1 MKRRILSI
9 ITALA
14 LCLSLCP
21 TWALAAEA
29 DPSLC
34 KHHPEHTEDCGYTA
48 PTEGHDCGHRHTAEC
63 YTKGVLPDADG
74 GDYYEI
80 GADTEN
86 LLDCQHSHDS
96 ECGYVE
102 ADPGAPCGYVC
113 RICPIED
120 LIAALPEQVT
130 EDNAADVRAQL
141 DRILDLYRELNE
153 DEQEEI
159 NLSRIYALQGAL
171 DAANDPDMIEGEVS
185 VTYQEASWNGSEVTY
200 TGKTE
205 NCTSVEGSTEAVTWN
220 AGWYVVNSSVTISEP
235 ITVTGAVNLI
245 LADGCTLN
253 AQKGIV
259 VETGNSL
266 TIYAQSGSGTLNA
279 TGTTDSSNNASAGI
293 GGSTSS
299 FDSGTITIHGGAI
312 NATGGSTDSIGY
324 GGAGIGG
331 GTPNYGNGGSSGAIT
346 IYGGTVTANSGEGG
360 LTGAGIGG
368 GGGEEGGT
376 SSNIT
381 IYGGSVTAASID
393 TSTGGA
399 GIGGGSGFTR
409 GGGDSNIQIHGGTV
423 NATGG
428 YMGAGIGGGADS
440 AGTSGNGTVTISG
453 GTVTA
458 IGGKYAAG
466 IGGGGGYSAQYSS
479 CTGGTGSV
487 TISGGIVDAT
497 GGAGNSSGNYAGDPI
512 GNGGNTTA
520 AATVSKTTGIVF
532 ENGAG
537 TVCGAVTLDGSYT
550 VPADYTLNIPA
561 GASLSG
567 SGTLNGGSAF
577 TTENLTEDMISVP
590 TNLYYNGED
599 RTEYLTTELSTALT
613 KGVTIC
619 GQTFTVSGWTLAVE
633 KAADSD
639 LTYTATY
646 TNNSDNTKTVQKTI
660 TLLQSG
666 TDLTDGKVKTYKDG
680 AECSDFTA
688 GDTITVKATP
698 TPTGDA
704 PQKAAARLRG
714 EPGTGQMA
722 LYVGDAL
729 VSSEAAN
736 ADTDGSYTMTVS
748 AADVLL
754 AAGGPKTGIT
764 LTARFT
770 ANDNMADGAGTATV
784 NITAAAKAER
794 DGNVIDYFGVS
805 DFEGTNNLFCQNDYA
820 NATITL
826 LEDVQ
831 PGTNSDAGTTCSA
844 MVNITCTL
852 DLAGHNFTS
861 TDTAI
866 YVLPMG
872 NLTIQDSSTG
882 KTGNVS
888 FIKSDGTLTLY
899 GGTFGKIETAYTLSS
914 LLAKNCAYYRGSTPI
929 LLSELEGQKTLDG
942 TVTVQECRHKDVTPT
957 ANNDGTHTLRCPY
970 CGYTKAAENCDYGEY
985 THNDTSHTRI
995 CKLCGYQNVEAHKIK
1010 CTAEASGTVIAV
1022 SEACKTCGYGKD
1034 LGTVTIHIPKLV
1046 YGDLTGVVTAENT
1059 LTEPVAV
1066 AGNVKNPLGET
1077 IIFSDHA
1084 TIGPPTMATL
1094 TGNALLSAGEH
1105 KIRINIVII
1114 RDENALAECELTFNV
1129 DPAPLTPSITGTA
1142 SKPYDGTTDVASGQ
1156 LSITLTGVVGS
1167 DNVTAAA
1174 TSYAY
1179 DNTNAGENKT
1189 ITASGITLEGDSKD
1203 NYTLSSTTATT
1214 TGTITKSQPTIVFAS
1229 GYNPS
1234 KTYDGQTISN
1244 PTADDLIITGANFS
1258 DVTFEWS
1265 ATPKDAGT
1273 YTLTAKIAETN
1284 NTEAAQTDPL
1294 TVTISKAT
1302 LTITGATVASKP
1314 YDGADTATVSG
1325 VTFTGLVNGETLALG
1340 TDYTATGTFADA
1352 NAGEDKS
1359 VTVTVTLTSD
1369 KAKNYNLAQNT
1380 TTATGTINRASST
1393 ITTAPTATGITYG
1406 EALRDSTLTGGEGSV
1421 EGAFTWTAPATKPNA
1436 GTAQYEVTFTP
1447 TDTNYDTATV
1457 NVTVTVAK
1465 ATPTLTAP
1473 TAGAIQYGQKLS
1485 DSALTGGT
1493 ATNPNGGAAVAGTW
1507 SWANGNTQPT
1517 ATGAFPVAFVPSD
1530 TANYNTP
1537 GNVDAS
1543 VTVNPAEPKIT
1554 LTVPAYQVA
1563 GKGVTV
1569 TCKVENPYDAAF
1581 TDGIPSATLTYKI
1594 GDGAEQ
1600 TLTGTSFTIPEGTA
1614 KDTVI
1619 TVTASTAAVDGKY
1632 TAATKTAT
1640 VTVTDK
1646 IPVTITGV
1654 TAQGGTYNG
1663 STHRGYSGTPTAS
1676 PYSGSFTAAYTG
1688 RNDTS
1693 YNSTTAPTNAGDYTV
1708 TISLAETGTYI
1719 GSLSLD
1725 FTISKAS
1732 ITITADDKR
1741 ADVGAAKPALTY
1753 TVTGLVSGDTLAAAP
1768 TLTCDAD
1775 MNTIGQ
1781 YPITA
1786 SGAAVPSGGN
1796 YNTAIT
1802 YVAGTLSVTDPTIP
1816 VTGVTLNKASTTLT
1830 VGGSERLTATV
1841 APSDATDKSVTWAS
1855 SNTAVA
1861 TVDANGT
1868 VTAVS
1873 AGKATI
1879 TVTTADGAKTATCT
1893 VTVRTNSSGGGS
1905 YVPSDPGSS
1914 TITVPVSGD
1923 KSTVHVSASVSG
1935 TTATVSKIDTSQ
1947 IENVIGDNGQASMV
1961 EIDFTGLG
1969 KTIDTVKLPTAA
1981 VKDIAAKAQNEE
1993 VGGLTVKLP
2002 EAEISFDTNA
2012 LSAIQAQAGS
2022 QITLT
2027 VTPAKP
2033 ADLNSRQKE
2042 AVGSAPVF
2050 DLTLRSSSGAITD
2063 FRGGYATVSLPYTL
2077 TAGQNPS
2084 GVVVYYLDSTGNI
2097 TPCTTMYDVRSK
2109 SAIFTTGHLSLYF
2122 VGYDPTA
2129 VWVNPFSDVAEGA
2142 WYYDAV
2148 RYASENGLMGG
2159 YGNGRF
2165 GPNDNL
2171 SRAQFAQ
2178 ILFNKEGRP
2187 VVNYLLRYNDVAD
2200 GAWYTEAVRWATS
2213 QGVVS
2218 GYGNGMF
2225 GPNDNITREQL
2236 AVMLWRYAGS
2246 PAATEKELHFTD
2258 ADKANG
2264 YALEALRWAV
2274 ENGVMGGYGNGQLA
2288 PQGLA
2293 TRAQVAQMLK
2303 NFIEFQQEVSS

>member
-21 TWALAAEA
+21 TWAFAVE
-29 DPSLC
+29 DEPDTGLC
-34 KHHPEHTEDCGYTA
+34 DHHPEHIGCGYTA
-48 PTEGHDCGHRHTAEC
+48 PTEGHGCGHQHTAEC

-96 ECGYVE
+96 DCGYVQ

-113 RICPIED
+113 RICPIEA
-120 LIAALPEQVT
+120 LIAALPEQVS
-130 EDNAADVRAQL
+130 EDNADDVRAQL
-141 DRILDLYRELNE
+141 DHILDLFTALNE

-159 NLSRIYALQGAL
+159 NLSRIYALQEAL
-171 DAANDPDMIEGEVS
+171 DAANVPNTIEGEVS
-185 VTYQEASWNGSEVTY
+185 VDYQEASWNDGVTY
-200 TGKTE
+200 TTKTADSY
-205 NCTSVEGSTEAVTWN
+205 TPVADSTEAVTWN

-235 ITVTGAVNLI
+235 ITVTGTVNLI

-253 AQKGIV
+253 AEKGIV

-266 TIYAQSGSGTLNA
+266 TIYAQSVGTGTLNA
-279 TGTTDSSNNASAGI
+279 TGTDSAGI
-293 GGSTSS
+293 GGA
-299 FDSGTITIHGGAI
+299 GR
-312 NATGGSTDSIGY
+312 TDY
-324 GGAGIGG
+324 GVD
-331 GTPNYGNGGSSGAIT
+331 GGSSGAIT
-346 IYGGTVTANSGEGG
+346 IHGGNITATSQN
-360 LTGAGIGG
+360 GAGIGG
-368 GGGEEGGT
+368 GAPWAGANGGSG
-376 SSNIT
+376 SNIT
-381 IYGGSVTAASID
+381 IYGGSVTAQSTGTMGGAGIGGGGGSID
-393 TSTGGA
+393 GGTGESINIYGGTVNATGGNKGA
-399 GIGGGSGFTR
+399 GIGGGSGSL
-409 GGGDSNIQIHGGTV
+409 SN
-423 NATGG
+423 
-428 YMGAGIGGGADS
+428 
-440 AGTSGNGTVTISG
+440 TSGSGTNITISG

-458 IGGKYAAG
+458 VGGNYAAG
-466 IGGGGGYSAQYSS
+466 IGGGGGYYYSNNYGS
-479 CTGGTGSV
+479 GGCTGGTGSV
-487 TISGGIVDAT
+487 TISGGIVDA
-497 GGAGNSSGNYAGDPI
+497 SSPTEVAYANYKGDPI
-512 GNGGNTTA
+512 GNGGNAGDT

-537 TVCGAVTLDGSYT
+537 TVCGDVTLDGSYT
-550 VPADYTLNIPA
+550 VPGDYTLNIPL

-567 SGTLNGGSAF
+567 SGTLSGGSAF

-590 TNLYYNGED
+590 EDWYYTGED
-599 RTEYLTTELSTALT
+599 RTADIETKLSGELD

-639 LTYTATY
+639 LTYTAIY

-794 DGNVIDYFGVS
+794 DGNVIGYFGIS
-805 DFEGTNNLFCQNDYA
+805 NFEGTNNLFYQGAYA

-826 LEDVQ
+826 LGDVQ
-831 PGTNSDAGTTCSA
+831 PGTNSDAGTTCST

-914 LLAKNCAYYRGSTPI
+914 LLAENCAYYRGSTPI

-942 TVTVQECRHKDVTPT
+942 TVTVQECQHTGVEVTDLG
-957 ANNDGTHTLRCPY
+957 NGKHGLDCPY
-970 CGYTKAAENCDYGEY
+970 CGYHSE
-985 THNDTSHTRI
+985 HT
-995 CKLCGYQNVEAHKIK
+995 
-1010 CTAEASGTVIAV
+1010 TALTATASGNAV
-1022 SEACKTCGYGKD
+1022 TLSEGCATCEYKKE
-1034 LGTVTIHIPKLV
+1034 LGTVGFTFENLV
-1046 YGDLTGVVTAENT
+1046 YGNPDAKVTFTNIPANYILMCQDNQRDDGMTEVSWTLAE
-1059 LTEPVAV
+1059 L
-1066 AGNVKNPLGET
+1066 
-1077 IIFSDHA
+1077 FSS
-1084 TIGPPTMATL
+1084 TKVT
-1094 TGNALLSAGEH
+1094 AGEH
-1105 KIRINIVII
+1105 KMKVSFVNAANIYS
-1114 RDENALAECELTFNV
+1114 NECELPFTV
-1129 DPAPLTPSITGTA
+1129 AKAPLTPSIIGTA
-1142 SKPYDGTTDVASGQ
+1142 TKTYDGTTNCDGTGLPIA
-1156 LSITLTGVVGS
+1156 LDGVVNG
-1167 DNVTAAA
+1167 DTVTATAK
-1174 TSYAY
+1174 SYAY
-1179 DNTNAGENKT
+1179 DSPNAGERT
-1189 ITASGITLEGDSKD
+1189 ITATGITLGGADAD

-1214 TGTITKSQPTIVFAS
+1214 TGTITKSQPTIAFVS

-1234 KTYDGQTISN
+1234 KDYDGQTIPN
-1244 PTADDLIITGANFS
+1244 PAADNLTITGAAFGNVDF
-1258 DVTFEWS
+1258 TWS

-1273 YTLTAKIAETN
+1273 YTLTANIKETP
-1284 NTEAAQTDPL
+1284 NTAAASTSPL

-1302 LTITGATVASKP
+1302 LTATGATVASKT
-1314 YDGADTATVSG
+1314 YDTTKTATVSG

-1340 TDYTATGTFADA
+1340 TDYTATGEFDSAS
-1352 NAGEDKS
+1352 AGTGKS

-1380 TTATGTINRASST
+1380 TTATGTINRASSS
-1393 ITTAPTATGITYG
+1393 ITKAPTASGITYG
-1406 EALRDSTLTGGEGSV
+1406 EALRDSTLTDGEGSV
-1421 EGAFTWTAPATKPNA
+1421 AGAFSWTAPATKPNA
-1436 GTAQYEVTFTP
+1436 GTAQYEVMFTP
-1447 TDTNYDTATV
+1447 SDTNYDTAKV
-1457 NVTVTVAK
+1457 NVSVTVAK
-1465 ATPTLTAP
+1465 ATPILTAP

-1485 DSALTGGT
+1485 DSTLTGGT
-1493 ATNPNGGAAVAGTW
+1493 ATNPNGNAAVAGSW
-1507 SWANGNTQPT
+1507 SWASGNTRPT
-1517 ATGAFPVAFVPSD
+1517 ADGDFPVAFVPGD

-1543 VTVNPAEPKIT
+1543 VTVTPAAPKIT

-1732 ITITADDKR
+1732 ITITADDKQ

-1873 AGKATI
+1873 AGTATI

-1905 YVPSDPGSS
+1905 YVPSGPGSS

-1969 KTIDTVKLPTAA
+1969 KIIDTVKLPAA
-1981 VKDIAAKAQNEE
+1981 AIKDIAAKAQNEE
-1993 VGGLTVKLP
+1993 VRGLTVKLP
-2002 EAEISFDTNA
+2002 EAEISFDANA

-2077 TAGQNPS
+2077 AAGQNPS

-2097 TPCTTMYDVRSK
+2097 TPCTTMYDVGRK

-2159 YGNGRF
+2159 YGNGKF

-2171 SRAQFAQ
+2171 TRAQFAQ

-2200 GAWYTEAVRWATS
+2200 GTWYTEAVRWATS
-2213 QGVVS
+2213 QGIAG

-2258 ADKANG
+2258 ADKASG
-2264 YALEALRWAV
+2264 FALEALRWAV
-2274 ENGVMGGYGNGQLA
+2274 ENGVMGGYGDGRLD
-2288 PQGLA
+2288 PKGLA

-2303 NFIEFQQEVSS
+2303 NFIESQEDNA